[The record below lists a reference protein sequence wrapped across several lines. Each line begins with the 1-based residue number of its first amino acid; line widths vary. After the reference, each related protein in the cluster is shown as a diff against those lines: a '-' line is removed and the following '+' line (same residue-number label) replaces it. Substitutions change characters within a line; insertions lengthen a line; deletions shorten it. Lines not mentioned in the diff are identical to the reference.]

1 VTRNSHWLVVCG
13 KKLSI
18 IELRFRE
25 VAMNLRFKVCNA
37 LNNRVGVFF
46 ATWLSLLPVV
56 VSAISAPV
64 PQLTDADVVW
74 DMRVLSLDEA
84 NAAIDAVP
92 QLHAHRGLILDRAG
106 LHSVSPR
113 MIVLLLE
120 TSGALAHMASMD
132 TEQQRSRIDAV
143 IASIG
148 RMHYLGRSL
157 DKTKVAAA
165 QSRALE
171 DGLATSAALSDSA
184 GVAAVAATFVS
195 GEARLESLSA
205 LYVERFGLS
214 TLERR
219 KSLILSPAVVSTNTL
234 RLPWTL
240 GQYNWGSGGV
250 HTTVGG
256 CPLQACAYPRSSL
269 DFWRPGWGWNSDTSS
284 GRVVAANAGA
294 VTKYSACQVRVT
306 SPDGWATNY
315 YHLDGILVNTGDV
328 VYAGQRLSGV
338 ANTDAAALCQGGSST
353 GPHFHFSLINA
364 GAHVDIDQS
373 EFSGWKVNAAA
384 VNFDYDTNCT
394 RMYFTRAGITACPNS
409 PYSPTAWAMHTLPA
423 TMPSNQRCTFDI
435 DGNGTAEAATDGVLL
450 LRYMLGLRG
459 NALIAGAVGLGA
471 ARQTAT
477 DIQNFIASKNYDLD
491 LDDTQQPTSDALLV
505 SRLMRGQSG
514 AALASGAAR
523 SGSFLTAGE
532 QIAAYAAGCR

>member
-1 VTRNSHWLVVCG
+1 
-13 KKLSI
+13 
-18 IELRFRE
+18 
-25 VAMNLRFKVCNA
+25 MNLGSKVCNA
-37 LNNRVGVFF
+37 LRNSVGVFF
-46 ATWLSLLPVV
+46 AASLSLLPVV
-56 VSAISAPV
+56 VSAVSAPV
-64 PQLTDADVVW
+64 PQLTDAHVVW
-74 DMRVLSLDEA
+74 DMRVLSLDDA

-92 QLHAHRGLILDRAG
+92 QLRAHRGLIVDRAG

-113 MIVLLLE
+113 LIVLLLE
-120 TSGALAHMASMD
+120 TSGALADMAAMD

-157 DKTKVAAA
+157 DKAKVAAA
-165 QSRALE
+165 QARALE
-171 DGLATSAALSDSA
+171 DALAASAALSDSA
-184 GVAAVAATFVS
+184 GVTAVAATFVS
-195 GEARLESLSA
+195 GETRLETLSA
-205 LYVERFGLS
+205 KYVERYGVNAINRQKAQPIS
-214 TLERR
+214 G
-219 KSLILSPAVVSTNTL
+219 AVVSTNTL

-250 HTTVGG
+250 HTTFGG
-256 CPLQACAYPRSSL
+256 CPAQACASPRSSL
-269 DFWRPGWGWNSDTSS
+269 DFWRPGWGWNSDTSF
-284 GRVVAANAGA
+284 GRVVAANAGT

-328 VYAGQRLSGV
+328 VYAGQRLSGI
-338 ANTDAAALCQGGSST
+338 ANTEAAALCQGGGST
-353 GPHFHFSLINA
+353 GPHVHFSLLNA

-373 EFSGWKVNAAA
+373 ELSGWKVNAAT
-384 VNFDYDTNCT
+384 VTSDYDTNCT

-409 PYSPTAWAMHTLPA
+409 PYSPTQWAMHALPA

-435 DGNGTAEAATDGVLL
+435 DGDGTSEAATDGVML

-459 NALIAGAVGLGA
+459 NGLISGAVGLGA
-471 ARQTAT
+471 SRQTAT

-491 LDDTQQPTSDALLV
+491 LDDTQQPTSDALLA

>member
-1 VTRNSHWLVVCG
+1 VVSG

-18 IELRFRE
+18 IGLRFRK
-25 VAMNLRFKVCNA
+25 VAMNLASKVCNA
-37 LNNRVGVFF
+37 LRYRVGAFF
-46 ATWLSLLPVV
+46 AAWLSLLPVV
-56 VSAISAPV
+56 VSAVSAPV

-74 DMRVLSLDEA
+74 DMRVLSLDDS

-113 MIVLLLE
+113 MIVMLLE
-120 TSGALAHMASMD
+120 TSGALADMAAMD
-132 TEQQRSRIDAV
+132 TEQQRARIDAV

-148 RMHYLGRSL
+148 RMHYLGRSIA
-157 DKTKVAAA
+157 KTAA
-165 QSRALE
+165 QARMTD
-171 DGLATSAALSDSA
+171 DGESATPAANNSA
-184 GVAAVAATFVS
+184 GVAAVAATFVN

-205 LYVERFGLS
+205 LYLERFGPS
-214 TLERR
+214 TLERQ
-219 KSLILSPAVVSTNTL
+219 KSLILSPAVFSTNTL

-250 HTTVGG
+250 HTTFGG
-256 CPLQACAYPRSSL
+256 CPAQACAYPRSSL

-284 GRVVAANAGA
+284 GRVVAANAGT

-338 ANTDAAALCQGGSST
+338 ANTEAAALCQGGSST

-471 ARQTAT
+471 SRQTAT
-477 DIQNFIASKNYDLD
+477 DIQNFITSKNYDLD